1 MKISYAWLRQFVST
15 DLDAATAAALLTSG
29 GLEVEHVE
37 PFSPV
42 PGGLAGLVVGHVA
55 ECGPHPDADR
65 LRVTKVDVGGPEL
78 LQIVCGAPNVAAGQ
92 RVVVAP
98 VGATVHPVEGEPFT
112 IRKAKIRG
120 QLSEG
125 MICAEDEIGLGTSH
139 EGIMVLRP
147 DAPIG
152 HAAAE
157 VLDVATDWVLEIGLT
172 PNRTDAMSHVG
183 VARDLRALVRSHRP
197 EVAVGPLQWP
207 DVMAFSPTLGPNPIA
222 VEVRDADA
230 APRYVGIYLKGLRV
244 GPSPAWLADAL
255 RSIGLRPINN
265 LVDVTNYVL
274 HGMGQPLHAFDVDRI
289 GGGRV
294 VVRRAADAERF
305 VTLDGVE
312 RKLAATD
319 LMICDAA
326 APMCLA
332 GVFGGAGSG
341 VTEGTTSVFLES
353 AYFNPSVIR
362 KGAKRH
368 GLSTDASF
376 RFERGVDPETVV
388 HAAKWAALLMQQ
400 VAGGEYSEVTDLY
413 PQPIHYHKV
422 SLDLKRMDS
431 LIGQHMPLPEVK
443 AILADL
449 DIAIDKEKDGVLH
462 LMVPTCRHDV
472 TREADVVEE
481 VLRIYGHDRIAG
493 RERISIPITAS
504 APDAR
509 PALRDVVADRLA
521 AMGLNE
527 MMANSLMPE
536 AQLNGLFPEYSTYNV
551 QVLNA
556 LSTDL
561 NVLRQDLV
569 FGMLEAVAR
578 NIRHQRPDLRLF
590 EFGTVYHR
598 IADGDW
604 PYHEEEALGI
614 VLTGRAWAER
624 WGAPAGAVGFNHL
637 KGLVDGLLQGL
648 GAKVRVTDHPD
659 RQSPFAYGLVYTVGD
674 REVVRLGEVRPDVLR
689 HFEIHQPVMYAD
701 VRFTH
706 LCEAIKGN
714 RVRTTELPRHPSVTR
729 DLALIIDR
737 SVTYAQ
743 LHTAASR
750 QGKGLLRSIDLFD
763 VYEGKGI
770 PEGKRS
776 YALRFVLQDADA
788 TLTDQRIDDTMGR
801 IRASLERECGAELR
815 G

>member
-1 MKISYAWLRQFVST
+1 MKISYNWLRQFLNT
-15 DLDAATAAALLTSG
+15 DLDPASAAALLTSG

-37 PFSPV
+37 PFSTV
-42 PGGLAGLVVGHVA
+42 PGGLQGLVVGHVMQ
-55 ECGPHPDADR
+55 CDRHPDADR
-65 LRVTKVDVGGPEL
+65 LSVTKVDVGGPEL
-78 LQIVCGAPNVAAGQ
+78 LNIVCGAPNVATGQ

-98 VGATVHPVEGEPFT
+98 VGATVHPVSGEPFT

-139 EGIMVLRP
+139 EGIMVLP
-147 DAPIG
+147 ADAPIG
-152 HAAAE
+152 RPASE
-157 VLDVATDWVLEIGLT
+157 VLNVASDCILEIGLT
-172 PNRTDAMSHVG
+172 PNRTDAMSHIG
-183 VARDLRALVRSHRP
+183 VARDLRALIRSHHKD
-197 EVAVGPLQWP
+197 VAVGPVQWP
-207 DVMAFSPTLGPNPIA
+207 DVQAFRPTLGQNPIK
-222 VEVRDADA
+222 VDVLDALG
-230 APRYVGIYLKGLRV
+230 APRYVGIYLKGV
-244 GPSPAWLADAL
+244 KVTDSPAWLQDAL

-265 LVDVTNYVL
+265 IVDVTNYVL
-274 HGMGQPLHAFDVDRI
+274 HGLGQPLHAFDAERI
-289 GGGRV
+289 SGGQV
-294 VVRRAADAERF
+294 VVRRAMEAEKF

-312 RKLAATD
+312 RKLAITD
-319 LMICDAA
+319 LMICDAT

-332 GVFGGAGSG
+332 GVFGGLGSG
-341 VTEGTTSVFLES
+341 VSASTTDVFLES

-388 HAAKWAALLMQQ
+388 HAAKWAALLIQQ
-400 VAGGEYSEVTDLY
+400 VAGGEYSEVTDHY
-413 PQPIHYHKV
+413 PEPIHYHKV
-422 SLDLKRMDS
+422 SLDLARMES
-431 LIGQHMPLPEVK
+431 LIGQHIPMAEVK

-449 DIAIDKEKDGVLH
+449 DIAIDKEKEGVLH

-481 VLRIYGHDRIAG
+481 ILRIHGYDRIQG

-504 APDAR
+504 AADAR

-536 AQLNGLFPEYSTYNV
+536 AQINGLFPDFVPFNIN
-551 QVLNA
+551 VLNA
-556 LSTDL
+556 LSSDL
-561 NVLRQDLV
+561 NVLRQDLI
-569 FGMLEAVAR
+569 FGMLDSVAR

-598 IADGDW
+598 IPDGDW

-614 VLTGRAWAER
+614 MLTGRAWAER
-624 WGAPAGAVGFNHL
+624 WGAPSGDVGFLHL

-648 GAKVRVTDHPD
+648 GAKVRSTDHPD
-659 RQSPFAYGLVYTVGD
+659 RPSPFAYGLVYTIGE
-674 REVVRLGEVRPDVLR
+674 REVVRLGQVRGDVLK
-689 HFEIHQPVMYAD
+689 HFGIGQPVFYAD
-701 VRFTH
+701 VRFTI
-706 LCEAIKGN
+706 LCDALKSQ
-714 RVRTTELPRHPSVTR
+714 RLRTTELPRHPSVTR

-737 SVTYAQ
+737 HVTYAQ
-743 LHTAASR
+743 LHAAASR
-750 QGKGLLRSIDLFD
+750 QGKGLLKSVDLFD

-776 YALRFVLQDADA
+776 YALRFILQDAEA

-801 IRASLERECGAELR
+801 ILSSLQKECGAELR